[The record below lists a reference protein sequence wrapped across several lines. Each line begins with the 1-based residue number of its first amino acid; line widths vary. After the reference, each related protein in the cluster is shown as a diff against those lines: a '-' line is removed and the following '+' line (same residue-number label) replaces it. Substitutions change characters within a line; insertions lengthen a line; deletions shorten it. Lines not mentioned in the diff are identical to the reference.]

1 MRKAA
6 LIAAASLI
14 VVAGALFIIFRDK
27 PVPKVTLLW
36 TAPRDNGLMGR
47 ATVYTMRYSPKP
59 VGPDTLAWWNAATP
73 VTGLPAPSKP
83 GAADSVEVN
92 VPASGVPYRFILRA
106 CDDAGNCSGWSNV
119 SMAMASPAPKGISF
133 RRIFGL
139 QGRSLRP

>member
-14 VVAGALFIIFRDK
+14 VVACALLILFRDK
-27 PVPKVTLLW
+27 GDTPVPKVTLFW
-36 TAPRDNGLMGR
+36 TAPGDNGFVGR
-47 ATVYTMRYSPKP
+47 ATVYTMRYSPKS

-92 VPASGVPYRFILRA
+92 VPAWGV
-106 CDDAGNCSGWSNV
+106 
-119 SMAMASPAPKGISF
+119 
-133 RRIFGL
+133 
-139 QGRSLRP
+139 